1 MNENMVMF
9 IFFFNLINILMRI
22 TLHLKIIMII
32 SIEINAYFGQ
42 KNYFFNKIYKFFMNK
57 KERNATY
64 ELKSTYKLKKMF
76 QIIKF
81 FSINTFPKLKEILLK
96 YFLNAS
102 YRI

>member
-1 MNENMVMF
+1 
-9 IFFFNLINILMRI
+9 
-22 TLHLKIIMII
+22 
-32 SIEINAYFGQ
+32 
-42 KNYFFNKIYKFFMNK
+42 MNK